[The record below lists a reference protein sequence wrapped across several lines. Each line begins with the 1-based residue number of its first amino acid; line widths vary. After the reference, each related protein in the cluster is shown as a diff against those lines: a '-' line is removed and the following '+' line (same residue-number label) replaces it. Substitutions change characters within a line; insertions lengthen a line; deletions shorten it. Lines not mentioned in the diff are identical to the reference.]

1 MSMEHLPTARKITV
15 GVGCRVETNR
25 NENRRW
31 VQAVRQSLER
41 WFSGLLLC
49 RTART
54 TEMPKANGTADTTEQ
69 LIEGCRENEGTEKQP
84 VFLSS
89 PFFFINA
96 NT

>member
-1 MSMEHLPTARKITV
+1 MSMEHLPTARKMTV
-15 GVGCRVETNR
+15 GIDCRVETNR

-31 VQAVRQSLER
+31 IQAVRQSLEPGSAG
-41 WFSGLLLC
+41 FLLC

-54 TEMPKANGTADTTEQ
+54 TEKPRTNGTADTTEQ